1 MTQTIG
7 RELTFVEL
15 DEVTGGFGF
24 IGAGAGAGAAFAIGA
39 EIMGDG
45 LQAED
50 WDEIAIGAASG
61 FVGGAAGRGIVAG
74 IRAVRGPAAASS
86 RGANAADA
94 IGGSF
99 AGGMASAALGG

>member
-1 MTQTIG
+1 MTELVG
-7 RELTFVEL
+7 RELNADEL
-15 DEVTGGFGF
+15 EKVTGAFGF
-24 IGAGAGAGAAFAIGA
+24 IGAGAGAAFAVGA
-39 EIMGDG
+39 ELMGDG

-94 IGGSF
+94 IGGAF
-99 AGGMASAALGG
+99 AGGMASGALGG

>member
-1 MTQTIG
+1 MPRTIG
-7 RELTFVEL
+7 RELTSVEL

-24 IGAGAGAGAAFAIGA
+24 IGAGAAFAIGA
-39 EIMGDG
+39 ELMGDG

-61 FVGGAAGRGIVAG
+61 FVGGAAGHGIVAG
-74 IRAVRGPAAASS
+74 IKAVRGSAAASS
-86 RGANAADA
+86 SGANAADA

-99 AGGMASAALGG
+99 AGGMASGALGG